1 MANPTIRRRARE
13 RAVQF
18 LYAIHLTKNDVDE
31 SLESFWEMTPAK
43 PGVQKYAEQVIR
55 GVCGNAESLD
65 EQITDALD
73 NWSPDRVGHVERAV
87 IRIAL
92 YEIIYVDDVP
102 PPVAINEA
110 IEVVKRFGADDAPR
124 FVNGVLDRLR
134 KKIDQAKAS

>member
-1 MANPTIRRRARE
+1 
-13 RAVQF
+13 
-18 LYAIHLTKNDVDE
+18 LYGIHLTKNEAEE

-55 GVCGNAESLD
+55 GVCENVESLD
-65 EQITDALD
+65 EQISDALD
-73 NWSPDRVGHVERAV
+73 NWSPDRVGHIERAV
-87 IRIAL
+87 LRIAL
-92 YEIIYVDDVP
+92 YEIIHVEDVP
-102 PPVAINEA
+102 APVAINEA